1 MPHFTIGY
9 SGSGTGVL
17 RVECVTVED
26 AAAAMAEARRRLA
39 VSRTFSSAEVFDDEH
54 ALYRRA
60 SRRDGVSAVEGGEA
74 RTSERAG

>member
-1 MPHFTIGY
+1 MPHFTIRY

-39 VSRTFSSAEVFDDEH
+39 VSRTFSSAEVFDAAERFESGRLPSTPH
-54 ALYRRA
+54 QRRNP
-60 SRRDGVSAVEGGEA
+60 
-74 RTSERAG
+74 

>member
-1 MPHFTIGY
+1 MPHFTIRY
-9 SGSGTGVL
+9 SGAGTGVL

-54 ALYRRA
+54 ALYRLA
-60 SRRDGVSAVEGGEA
+60 SRRDGVSAAEAGEA